1 MRAAVLQMQVRD
13 GDAEANRR
21 RAEQLMAGSP
31 DAEVYLLPELWST
44 GYAHAAWPDSAKY
57 DTPRLKEWM
66 AAQAHTRQA
75 TVAGSLVSLADEEE
89 GEVALVNRMWIF
101 PPDGGPPAFYD
112 KAHLFQP
119 LAEHEHLRPGRR
131 RVQVPVGG
139 FKAAPSIC
147 FDLRFPEQYRR
158 DAAEGASLF
167 LVSAEWPQPRGEAL
181 RLFAKARAVEN
192 QAYLLLSN
200 RTGPAL
206 DGTVFCGGSV
216 IVSPEGELLAE
227 AREAEGV
234 LTAILSPGR
243 VHALRE
249 RFPVLP
255 FRAEGID
262 F

>member
-1 MRAAVLQMQVRD
+1 MRAAVVQMQVRD
-13 GDAEANRR
+13 GEPEANRR
-21 RAEQLMAGSP
+21 RAAELLDSSP
-31 DAEVYLLPELWST
+31 GAQAYLLPELWST
-44 GYAHAAWPDSAKY
+44 GYAHGSWATSAKD
-57 DTPRLKEWM
+57 DTPRLCAWM

-75 TVAGSLVSLADEEE
+75 WVAGSLVSLDE
-89 GEVALVNRMWIF
+89 GGGLVNRIWIF
-101 PPDGGPPAFYD
+101 PPDGGAPDFYD
-112 KAHLFQP
+112 KAHLFRP

-131 RVQVPVGG
+131 RVQTTVGG

-158 DAAEGASLF
+158 DVVDGADLF
-167 LVSAEWPQPRGEAL
+167 LVSAEWPHPRSEIL
-181 RLFAKARAVEN
+181 RLLARARAAEN

-206 DGTVFCGGSV
+206 DGTVFCGGSA
-216 IVSPEGELLAE
+216 IISPEGEVLAD
-227 AREAEGV
+227 AGEAEGV
-234 LTAILSPGR
+234 ISADIAAER

-255 FRAEGID
+255 FRTAGVD